1 MAEAARLARQLLP
14 TSTTPFE
21 RAHLAAQIAA
31 WPLDVAALARQSDPL
46 TCDAALLPFLFFDGG
61 GTVWSDVWTVERQRQ
76 VVRDL
81 PTYKRLE
88 GSPAGVEAY
97 LNLADALVLAEEL
110 PPGDAFFLPDD
121 ALDPAAIAALMPELR
136 LYHDAPPT
144 MEPDAFFYGRD
155 HWGDGSFVPP
165 SPSPLGR
172 YAVLYD
178 RGVETPLGTADYA
191 PDGSARLFVPAER
204 GNAFFYGDAFLDET
218 FYGEIAPAS
227 TAVTAIDISTADP
240 GFALR
245 RLTFLRTPEEMFFG
259 DGAWGDAFL
268 IPDGRLGGYYDAL
281 TVWEPSRIPS
291 HTSPITGGAY
301 WGAFR
306 FGLPA
311 HHALLT
317 VALPGSPGA
326 VPAPWE
332 HYGAGFLVPHDP
344 APIAFAMQAAEA
356 ARRPGD
362 RILIELSP
370 TSAGGTAMP
379 LPDLDTE

>member
-1 MAEAARLARQLLP
+1 MTNRTAGLLP
-14 TSTTPFE
+14 DATSTGFE
-21 RAHLAAQIAA
+21 LAHLEAMAHA
-31 WPLDVAALARQSDPL
+31 WGLDFDAVARQSDPD
-46 TCDAALLPFLFFDGG
+46 TCDPAFLPFLFFDRG
-61 GTVWSDVWTVERQRQ
+61 GTVWSDAWPEARQRQ

-81 PTYKRLE
+81 LTLKRLE

-97 LNLADALVLAEEL
+97 LNLADGLVLAEDL

-121 ALDPAAIAALMPELR
+121 ALDAAAVAALMPELR

-144 MEPDAFFYGRD
+144 LEPDAFFYGRD
-155 HWGDGSFVPP
+155 HWGVGHFAPP
-165 SPSPLGR
+165 AASPLGR

-178 RGVETPLGTADYA
+178 QGVETPLGTADYA

-204 GNAFFYGDAFLDET
+204 GNAFFHGDAFLGET

-227 TAVTAIDISTADP
+227 TAVTDLDVSTADP
-240 GFALR
+240 RFTLR
-245 RLTFLRTPEEMFFG
+245 RLTSLRTAEEMFFR

-291 HTSPITGGAY
+291 HTSPLTGGAY

-332 HYGAGFLVPHDP
+332 HYGAGFLIPHDP

-362 RILIELSP
+362 RLLIALSP
-370 TSAGGTAMP
+370 TSAGGSPMP